1 MVGQRLLLA
10 HVRKLYFERR
20 DVRVERSDDRA
31 AHGSQHVVH
40 VLDHG
45 AAFRTVFEQFL
56 AAQDGVVIFGDLG
69 DDPVVGQRGDH
80 RDQIPRVRRV
90 VEVVADVV
98 GDADLV
104 FDRKP
109 FDLEFAAFGD
119 GSGSLRGD
127 VDHLVALLDPLD
139 FAVHDAQFP
148 PDGQHTLLDKG
159 VRHDRY
165 LPLVGDG
172 VLFVHGDQRVDHVL
186 GTLGHGAVHRDGD
199 DRRLFVGHVA
209 LYGGA
214 VGVRRDHRRT
224 LGDGD
229 GPVHV
234 GRVHERRLV
243 YDHLPQRGGD
253 RVAVLGA
260 DDPAL
265 LLLGEVLVVEVR
277 QLDPAVLEFGHLQ
290 RKALV
295 VVVDEIDLDGRA
307 AVEVERP
314 QPVPYGIVDRQVE
327 ALHHLRHQPVRLE
340 DVDLVVDVAAV
351 LETYQVAESAQLHVA
366 ALAAVL
372 YEDGGRTAVYLR
384 GAGQV
389 VIGHAE
395 ADEHRQGEPVPVGQ
409 NHL

>member
-1 MVGQRLLLA
+1 M
-10 HVRKLYFERR
+10 
-20 DVRVERSDDRA
+20 
-31 AHGSQHVVH
+31 
-40 VLDHG
+40 
-45 AAFRTVFEQFL
+45 
-56 AAQDGVVIFGDLG
+56 
-69 DDPVVGQRGDH
+69 
-80 RDQIPRVRRV
+80 
-90 VEVVADVV
+90 
-98 GDADLV
+98 
-104 FDRKP
+104 
-109 FDLEFAAFGD
+109 
-119 GSGSLRGD
+119 
-127 VDHLVALLDPLD
+127 
-139 FAVHDAQFP
+139 
-148 PDGQHTLLDKG
+148 
-159 VRHDRY
+159 
-165 LPLVGDG
+165 
-172 VLFVHGDQRVDHVL
+172 
-186 GTLGHGAVHRDGD
+186 
-199 DRRLFVGHVA
+199 
-209 LYGGA
+209 
-214 VGVRRDHRRT
+214 
-224 LGDGD
+224 
-229 GPVHV
+229 
-234 GRVHERRLV
+234 

-351 LETYQVAESAQLHVA
+351 LETYQVAENAQLHVA